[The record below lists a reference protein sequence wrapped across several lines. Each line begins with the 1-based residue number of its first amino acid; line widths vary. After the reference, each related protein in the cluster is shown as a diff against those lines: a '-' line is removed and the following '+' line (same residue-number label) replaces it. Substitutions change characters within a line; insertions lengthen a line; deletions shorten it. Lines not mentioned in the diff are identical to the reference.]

1 MSSNEQSSCSAS
13 KVLYVDEDY
22 YDLNVIMATN
32 ANVKCIFDNRTPLD
46 IFPLVGQKAPSKI
59 SDEGLQTE
67 MPAWIVPAISY
78 NCTVVIPPTYSAISR
93 ESIRANNHA
102 THFDALRRHFYVF
115 GVYIA
120 KLTNI
125 EDGQHIIQSLMA
137 AFTQRIGWIL
147 GQSLKMN
154 AKLNNMDEFERK
166 IFNVGQ
172 AAEIQ
177 MSNWMHCTNSE
188 RKSAKR
194 KR

>member
-1 MSSNEQSSCSAS
+1 
-13 KVLYVDEDY
+13 
-22 YDLNVIMATN
+22 
-32 ANVKCIFDNRTPLD
+32 
-46 IFPLVGQKAPSKI
+46 
-59 SDEGLQTE
+59 
-67 MPAWIVPAISY
+67 
-78 NCTVVIPPTYSAISR
+78 
-93 ESIRANNHA
+93 
-102 THFDALRRHFYVF
+102 
-115 GVYIA
+115 
-120 KLTNI
+120 
-125 EDGQHIIQSLMA
+125 MA